1 MYEMNTGD
9 YRDYDNRENYRDDYR
24 RGNYRGSYREDYRRG
39 GRRNNRS
46 YRNYREEEDLYEELE
61 MCMDEAKECSR
72 KYEDLADMTDNTSDR
87 NNLMKISQR
96 EKEHYSTLKQM
107 VERGM

>member
-24 RGNYRGSYREDYRRG
+24 GDYRRGNYRGSYREDYRRG
-39 GRRNNRS
+39 GRRN
-46 YRNYREEEDLYEELE
+46 YRNYREEDLYEELE
-61 MCMDEAKECSR
+61 MCMDEAKESSR
-72 KYEDLADMTDNTSDR
+72 KYEDLADMTDNSSDR